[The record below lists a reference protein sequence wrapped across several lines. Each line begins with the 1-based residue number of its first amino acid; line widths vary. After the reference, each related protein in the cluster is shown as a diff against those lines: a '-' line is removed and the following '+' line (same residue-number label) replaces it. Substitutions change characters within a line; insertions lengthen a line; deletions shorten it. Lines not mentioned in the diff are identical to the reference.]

1 MLIQPSIAAGAA
13 AGSVAQAGSKDRAS
27 AASSDAAS
35 NALTTTVERVAR
47 GEGAQ
52 ADRDAQGG
60 GQGLGSHGSQR
71 EAEAHSEGQEPSG
84 GLLARAPEPP
94 SQLDIIG

>member
-1 MLIQPSIAAGAA
+1 MQIQPSMAAGAA
-13 AGSVAQAGSKDRAS
+13 AGSVAQAGSKDRA
-27 AASSDAAS
+27 AASLDSAG
-35 NALTTTVERVAR
+35 NALAATVERVAR

-60 GQGLGSHGSQR
+60 GQGLGHQGAPPDETAQPNASAV
-71 EAEAHSEGQEPSG
+71 EG
-84 GLLARAPEPP
+84 GLAVRAPEPP